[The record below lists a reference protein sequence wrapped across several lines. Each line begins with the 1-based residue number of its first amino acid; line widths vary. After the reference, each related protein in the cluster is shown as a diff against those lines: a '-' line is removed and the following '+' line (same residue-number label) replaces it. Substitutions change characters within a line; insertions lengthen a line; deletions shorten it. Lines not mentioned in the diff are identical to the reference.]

1 MSDNDDD
8 HSSVSGGQQQ
18 DNRLTAAGDH
28 HRGEKGH
35 VVAGVSMNGHVV
47 SEGNGHLVSD
57 VDGQMVNGVEN
68 GHLVSDEHVHVVQS
82 LCDDVFGVTNDGFDN
97 GDFLVTE
104 GDLAATGTEGD
115 QKTQNMGQN
124 GAAVLN
130 ECTTVTF
137 TAQNQTV
144 TLPGEKPDIVEPS

>member
-1 MSDNDDD
+1 MSDDDDD

-35 VVAGVSMNGHVV
+35 VVAGVSNGHVV

-104 GDLAATGTEGD
+104 GDLAAAGTEGE